1 MRDVPKLHF
10 FSDVNTA
17 LFVYFLNFFFFAVGS
32 CFNQLQMQLTNT
44 HRMILE
50 MGGSSGGKVDGDVM
64 KTPSKYVEDFFHLS
78 QRLLSKEMHQA
89 LDKLATE
96 TYNNRMDKKSSFP
109 YITFNESLTFI
120 VTSLMRELLQSS
132 SGKNCISRIFFKI
145 ALQNKKS

>member
-1 MRDVPKLHF
+1 MQ
-10 FSDVNTA
+10 
-17 LFVYFLNFFFFAVGS
+17 LFVLTFYLIFSAVGS

-50 MGGSSGGKVDGDVM
+50 LEGGNGGGKIDGDVM
-64 KTPSKYVEDFFHLS
+64 KTPTKYVEDFFHLS

-96 TYNNRMDKKSSFP
+96 SYNNRTDRESSFP

-132 SGKNCISRIFFKI
+132 SGKKNF
-145 ALQNKKS
+145 

>member
-1 MRDVPKLHF
+1 
-10 FSDVNTA
+10 
-17 LFVYFLNFFFFAVGS
+17 
-32 CFNQLQMQLTNT
+32 MQLTNT

-50 MGGSSGGKVDGDVM
+50 LGGGNGGKVDGDIM

-89 LDKLATE
+89 LDKLATGS
-96 TYNNRMDKKSSFP
+96 YNNRPDKESSFP

-132 SGKNCISRIFFKI
+132 SGKNCIFTREKI
-145 ALQNKKS
+145 KPKRDC

>member
-1 MRDVPKLHF
+1 
-10 FSDVNTA
+10 
-17 LFVYFLNFFFFAVGS
+17 
-32 CFNQLQMQLTNT
+32 MQLTNT

-132 SGKNCISRIFFKI
+132 SGIKNCISRIFFKI